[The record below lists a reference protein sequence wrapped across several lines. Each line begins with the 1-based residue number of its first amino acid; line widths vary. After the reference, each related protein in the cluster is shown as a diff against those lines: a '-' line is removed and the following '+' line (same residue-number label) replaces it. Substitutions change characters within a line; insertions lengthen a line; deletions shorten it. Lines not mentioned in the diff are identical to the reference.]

1 MAFDSERSRSGGYWK
16 GRPMRNSLWGSS
28 GLVAAILVVLTPG
41 GALAQSSPGGG
52 AGSLQFNNGGVFGGD
67 TITTN
72 GAGVLNLNTATVSGH
87 SAPTGNAILGTNFGI
102 AQNFYFYHL
111 TRDNLFIGFSD
122 PDGQY
127 PNPTGNFNTDIGMRA
142 GVNIT
147 TGQENAFHG
156 AETAQWITTGLNNT
170 AMGDNALGGLDTGST
185 STNGTMTDDAMFG
198 FYAGASLQ
206 NGANHNAY
214 FGYGAGMNATT
225 GTFNVLV
232 GDQAGKGGNT
242 TVNSGSNETIVGG
255 MAGYYNT
262 TANNNVLVGT
272 QAGFNVTTAA
282 YNTIIGSFALNSDVS
297 SPGNTGMGVNVLR
310 YVTGGYNVAMG
321 YQAGA
326 FIVDGKTQN
335 TGSGKSIFIG
345 QNAYPLGTTDT
356 NEIVI
361 GTSAIGEGSNTA
373 IIGGSSIT
381 STYLQGTLKLLSL
394 GYASCSGLT
403 TNSAGAVGCTAS
415 DPRLKDI
422 DKAPFSGGIEG
433 VEKIVP
439 ITFRGKPG
447 NPENV
452 DTRHQAGF
460 NCWNVRDSLPL
471 AAHMDRKGYCNLD
484 PEAITAALVNAVKT
498 QQAEIASLRSEIAR
512 LEHKPQF
519 ASREPAGHTK
529 RAAGGD

>member
-1 MAFDSERSRSGGYWK
+1 MK
-16 GRPMRNSLWGSS
+16 NLVWGPS
-28 GLVAAILVVLTPG
+28 GLVVAALVILAPS
-41 GALAQSSPGGG
+41 GALAQSGPGG
-52 AGSLQFNNGGVFGGD
+52 ASGSLQFNNGGVFGGD
-67 TITTN
+67 AITTN
-72 GAGVLNLNTATVSGH
+72 GAGVLNLNTAAMSGH
-87 SAPTGNAILGTNFGI
+87 SAPTTNAVLGTNYGI

-122 PDGQY
+122 PVGQF

-156 AETAQWITTGLNNT
+156 AETGQWITSGTYNT
-170 AMGDNALGGLDTGST
+170 AMGDNSLGGGDTGST
-185 STNGTMTDDAMFG
+185 TNNGTLSYDAMFG
-198 FYAGASLQ
+198 FYTGSYLQ
-206 NGANHNAY
+206 NGANHNAF
-214 FGYGAGMNATT
+214 FGFEAGQFATT
-225 GTFNVLV
+225 GSFNTLI
-232 GDQAGKGGNT
+232 GDEAGKGFNST
-242 TVNSGSNETIVGG
+242 NSGANETIVGG
-255 MAGYYNT
+255 MAGYYST
-262 TANNNVLVGT
+262 TAGYDVLVGT
-272 QAGFNVTTAA
+272 EAGFSLTTGS
-282 YNTIIGSFALNSDVS
+282 YNTIIGSYALNLGVTAT
-297 SPGNTGMGVNVLR
+297 GNTAVGLSSLR
-310 YVTGGYNVAMG
+310 YTTTSYNTALGYSAGTYIAGGA
-321 YQAGA
+321 
-326 FIVDGKTQN
+326 TQN
-335 TGSGKSIFIG
+335 TGSTRSVFIG
-345 QNAYPLGTTDT
+345 ENAFPLGASDV

-361 GTSAIGEGSNTA
+361 GGNAVGEGNNTA
-373 IIGGSSIT
+373 IIGASTIT

-394 GYASCSGLT
+394 AYASCSGLT

-422 DKAPFSGGIEG
+422 DKAPFSGGLAG
-433 VEKIVP
+433 VEKLVP

-471 AAHMDRKGYCNLD
+471 GAHMDRKGYCNLD

-519 ASREPAGHTK
+519 ASKEPATRGRH
-529 RAAGGD
+529 ADGE